1 MARSTPLTTYLFGE
15 FALRLETAF
24 KEALPSFRMLA
35 ESARGRTWQWAGW
48 QSLHLFVC
56 VDWWTNGYG
65 FTVDLAW
72 SRSGALPEK
81 GAVPCNAALDAL
93 AHRFSMSDLWLQG
106 QPDRGWSFLPPEM
119 GSPPRLGPAL
129 FKWRRQAVERELPIV
144 YAGLLN
150 ADTVVKDAADKLLEY
165 GVPFLRRVAEEHGVG
180 AVAIGQ
186 VFPLVARAPRPRSA
200 GTDKLVAESPLAL
213 GAIADCAAGAIP
225 REVWAATLARS
236 SQLRQELRLRS
247 AYFHRA
253 MPSFWCRDMKFTATE
268 IMVNLLLSALLV
280 NYVLSLSRDEPRIRA
295 KVAFG
300 LLFIFGL
307 VAILSGVYVP
317 TVRLERRLRRL
328 SKHSCTDEQFVLE
341 LKQLR
346 PEATTGQEVA
356 LAVRRAYALA
366 LDLPVDVVL
375 VDNVRPSFYVYDWP
389 PMLHEFAI
397 YLSGLL
403 PSKPDPFILGNL
415 LARKKR
421 RAGILDFIE
430 ATEAAMQDIDRVE
443 PRGKAGK

>member
-35 ESARGRTWQWAGW
+35 ESGRGRTWQWAGW
-48 QSLHLFVC
+48 QPLHLFIC
-56 VDWWTNGYG
+56 VDWWTSGYG

-81 GAVPCNAALDAL
+81 GAVPCNAALDAP
-93 AHRFSMSDLWLQG
+93 AHRFSISDLWLQG

-119 GSPPRLGPAL
+119 GSPPRLGPAP
-129 FKWRRQAVERELPIV
+129 FKWRQQAVERELPIV

-150 ADTVVKDAADKLLEY
+150 ADTVVKDVADKLLEC

-186 VFPLVARAPRPRSA
+186 VFPLFACASRPRSA
-200 GTDKLVAESPLAL
+200 GTVKLVAQSPLAPAAL
-213 GAIADCAAGAIP
+213 ADRVAGAIP
-225 REVWAATLARS
+225 REIWAATLARS

-253 MPSFWCRDMKFTATE
+253 MPSFWRRDMKFTVTE
-268 IMVNLLLSALLV
+268 IMVSLLLSALIV

-300 LLFIFGL
+300 LLFTFGL
-307 VAILSGVYVP
+307 VMILSGVYVP

-341 LKQLR
+341 LKHLR

-375 VDNVRPSFYVYDWP
+375 VSNERPSFYVYDWP
-389 PMLHEFAI
+389 PLLHEFAI
-397 YLSGLL
+397 YLSRLL

-415 LARKKR
+415 LARHKR

-430 ATEAAMQDIDRVE
+430 ATEAAMQDIGRVE
-443 PRGKAGK
+443 PRGRAEK